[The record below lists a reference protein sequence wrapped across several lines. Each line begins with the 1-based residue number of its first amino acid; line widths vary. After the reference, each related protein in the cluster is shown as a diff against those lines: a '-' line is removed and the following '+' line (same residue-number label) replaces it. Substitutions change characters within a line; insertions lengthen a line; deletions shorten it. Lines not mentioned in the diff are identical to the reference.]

1 MKLTIN
7 LITHNGNLIGIAEPI
22 VEEVTT
28 EPESEPIAPIDNNLE

>member
-22 VEEVTT
+22 VLEVTP
-28 EPESEPIAPIDNNLE
+28 EPESERIIPSDNNLE